1 MKHAIPIKKLLLVL
15 PALAVVL
22 ICAPAARAAET
33 LKLWD
38 FKSGAQ
44 GWSGNEYLK
53 KMTLTP
59 EGLKFTSLG
68 INPLMEGPAAGL
80 LAGRQL
86 RVTIRMRTEGG
97 DTKARFF
104 YGREMGKTLAVQ
116 IAAAPDNDWHEYAFF
131 LPPLSAEDRF
141 WFAPFSD
148 TGRVTVAW
156 IRMEDASP
164 VAPPKG
170 AKAVGAKKAAG
181 AKPVSVASGPVKLV
195 HYGGSW
201 DNFAV
206 LVDGTEMAASNV
218 AGLVGF
224 VRKDGKPEW
233 LPLAGAKFR
242 MKKSGTA
249 LETSTVLVDS
259 EGGKWTLKR
268 RIAPGKTPGALDI
281 SESVASD
288 RARAVVH
295 IPWITLLPG
304 LGTFGARK
312 SQAVFAGLEYLA
324 DDPSSSEAD
333 LIPDHVRT
341 VPDPVKITF
350 PLMAI
355 EHKGKYVG
363 LIWEQTADT
372 AAVFDSPD
380 RSLGTGAHL
389 MAVWAPCVGASRREN
404 ELYAFDTF
412 ALAAGK
418 PLAARF
424 TVVGGAG
431 ESIVPAVEKYVAIK
445 GLPAAP
451 EFEGGFQAAAALLA
465 HGWLDS
471 EISKDGLWMHALWG
485 DAFPPNRS
493 ADAPALMQWL
503 AGKTVDEKLAV
514 RLRAGAARGL
524 ERLRDINPDTGQQYD
539 TNFTSGVG
547 HVRFPIPQL
556 IFGRIVEY
564 TAQADADGLRALE
577 KEFDDGGVRRYATTP
592 GRPDFAKTH
601 FADHANGYAATTLL
615 KALEAAW
622 LSSDPALTKKALD
635 ILDKQ
640 TALYANSEPRGAQ
653 TWEIP
658 LHTPDIL
665 ASAYLVKCYVLGYA
679 LTGRR
684 DYLDQARYWAWTGV
698 PFVYLTPP
706 APGRVGVYSTIAVY
720 GGTNWQSPIWI
731 GLPVQWCGLVYAS
744 ALYMLNDFDPSGPW
758 MKIARG
764 ITATGLLMSYPQS
777 IPDRVGLLPDSYNLK
792 TQKRNGPDINP
803 GTVQAHLSDYFGE
816 GKLYDIAR
824 LPKSGLH
831 VSAPCRIRSVKED
844 VRGALI
850 SLDGWPGG
858 EYGVL
863 ISGFTKKPADVEF
876 RTSEGR
882 PSYAFDP
889 ARGLLVV
896 SKLAGPV
903 QIAVK

>member
-1 MKHAIPIKKLLLVL
+1 M
-15 PALAVVL
+15 ALAAVL
-22 ICAPAARAAET
+22 VCVSGARAAET

-53 KMTLTP
+53 KMTVTP

-68 INPLMEGPAAGL
+68 INPLMQGPASGL
-80 LAGRQL
+80 PAGRQL

-97 DTKARFF
+97 DMKARFF
-104 YGREMGKTLAVQ
+104 HGKDLKTTLAVQ
-116 IAAAPDNDWHEYAFF
+116 IAGAPDNDWHEYSFF
-131 LPPLSAEDRF
+131 LPPLAEGDRF

-148 TGRVTVAW
+148 IGRVTVSW
-156 IRMEDASP
+156 IRVEDATP
-164 VAPPKG
+164 IAPPKG
-170 AKAVGAKKAAG
+170 TKAEGAKKPAG
-181 AKPVSVASGPVKLV
+181 AKPASVASGPVKFV

-201 DNFAV
+201 DNFTV
-206 LVDGTEMAASNV
+206 LVGGAEMAASNA

-233 LPLAGAKFR
+233 LPLAGGKFS
-242 MKKSGTA
+242 MKKSGAA
-249 LETSTVLVDS
+249 LETTAVLKDS

-268 RIAPGKTPGALDI
+268 RIAPGRQAGVLEI

-288 RARAVVH
+288 RDRSVVH
-295 IPWITLLPG
+295 VPWITLLPG

-312 SQAVFAGLEYLA
+312 TQAVFAGLEYLS
-324 DDPSSSEAD
+324 DEPSSSEAD
-333 LIPDHVRT
+333 LIPEHVRT

-363 LIWEQTADT
+363 LIWEQTGNT

-380 RSLGTGAHL
+380 RALGAGGHL
-389 MAVWAPCVGASRREN
+389 MAVWAPGVGGLRREN
-404 ELYAFDTF
+404 DLYAFDTL

-418 PLAARF
+418 PLAARLSII
-424 TVVGGAG
+424 GGAG
-431 ESIVPAVEKYVAIK
+431 DSIVPAVEKYVALK
-445 GLPAAP
+445 GLPAVP

-465 HGWLDS
+465 RGWLDS

-485 DAFPPNRS
+485 GAFPPNRS

-503 AGKTVDEKLAV
+503 AGKTDDEKLAV
-514 RLRAGAARGL
+514 RLRTGAARGL

-564 TAQADADGLRALE
+564 TAQADAGGLGSLE
-577 KEFDDGGVRRYATTP
+577 KEFDDSGARRYAATP

-601 FADHANGYAATTLL
+601 FADHANGYAATALL

-622 LSSDPALTKKALD
+622 LSGDPVLTKKALD

-640 TALYANSEPRGAQ
+640 TALYRNSEPRGAQ

-665 ASAYLVKCYVLGYA
+665 ASAYLVKCYALGHA

-698 PFVYLTPP
+698 PFVYLKPP
-706 APGRVGVYSTIAVY
+706 APGKVGVYSTIAVY
-720 GGTNWQSPIWI
+720 GGTNWQSPVWI

-744 ALYMLNDFDPSGPW
+744 ALYILNDYDPAGPW
-758 MKIARG
+758 LKIARG

-777 IPDRVGLLPDSYNLK
+777 IPGRVGLLPDSYSLK
-792 TQKRNGPDINP
+792 AQKRNGPDINP
-803 GTVQAHLSDYFGE
+803 GTVQAHLSDYFRE

-831 VSAPCRIRSVKED
+831 VSAPCRIRSAKED
-844 VRGALI
+844 ARGALI

-858 EYGVL
+858 EYSVL
-863 ISGFTKKPADVEF
+863 ISGLKKAPSDVEF
-876 RTSEGR
+876 RTSGGK
-882 PSYAFDP
+882 PSHAFDP

-896 SKLAGPV
+896 NNLAGPA
-903 QIAVK
+903 QIALK